1 MGDIMIYLKNVA
13 TLQFFPE
20 KCTSCKMCMKVCP
33 HKVFD
38 IKENKIFIT
47 DKDKCME
54 CGACM
59 LNCKFDA
66 ISVDTGV
73 GCAEA
78 LIKGILTGKEASCD
92 CG

>member
-1 MGDIMIYLKNVA
+1 MIYLKNVA
-13 TLQFFPE
+13 TLQFFSD

-38 IKENKIFIT
+38 IKENKIYIT

-59 LNCKFDA
+59 KNCPFGA
-66 ISVDTGV
+66 IDLSPGV

-78 LIKGILTGKEASCD
+78 IIRGMLTGKEPG
-92 CG
+92 CGCCG

>member
-1 MGDIMIYLKNVA
+1 MIYLKNVT
-13 TLQFFPE
+13 TLQFSPE
-20 KCTSCKMCMKVCP
+20 KCTSCKMCMEVCP
-33 HKVFD
+33 HSVFD

-59 LNCKFDA
+59 KNCKFDA
-66 ISVDTGV
+66 IKVNIGV

-78 LIKGILTGKEASCD
+78 LIRGILTGKKASCD
-92 CG
+92 NC

>member
-1 MGDIMIYLKNVA
+1 MIYLKNVV

-20 KCTSCKMCMKVCP
+20 KCTTCKMCLTVCP

-38 IKENKIFIT
+38 FDSEKKKIFIT
-47 DKDKCME
+47 DRDKCME

-66 ISVDTGV
+66 IKVNTGV

-78 LIKGILTGKEASCD
+78 LIKSILTGKDASCD
-92 CG
+92 CSK